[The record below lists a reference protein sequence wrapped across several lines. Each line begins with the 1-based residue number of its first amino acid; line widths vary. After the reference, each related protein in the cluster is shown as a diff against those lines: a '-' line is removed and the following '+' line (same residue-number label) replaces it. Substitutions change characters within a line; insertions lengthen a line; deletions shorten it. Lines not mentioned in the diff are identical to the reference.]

1 MIVILI
7 TRIIKIP
14 VNILTLVHRNNE
26 NINNYEGM
34 IVILMMA
41 LRIISMIILM
51 VNNSTQA
58 AEFNFRNQLKTV
70 KKKEFSMDEEEGA
83 AVRRRRPK
91 KLGGRK
97 KEREKKLSGKKKFF
111 KKGSLFLRSV
121 GGVWVLF
128 SSEAALTSKP
138 LKCYRRTLPQLTQT
152 SKWINLDHRRGQGR
166 GMGCRALK
174 EEGITLAGLPNLE
187 LNNHLK

>member
-83 AVRRRRPK
+83 AVRRRRPN

-97 KEREKKLSGKKKFF
+97 KEKKKHDQEKKVFQKRELVF
-111 KKGSLFLRSV
+111 
-121 GGVWVLF
+121 
-128 SSEAALTSKP
+128 EE
-138 LKCYRRTLPQLTQT
+138 C
-152 SKWINLDHRRGQGR
+152 RRGVGVIFL
-166 GMGCRALK
+166 GSGS
-174 EEGITLAGLPNLE
+174 
-187 LNNHLK
+187 HF